1 MKTIILSML
10 LITSLMV
17 NANTSLANR
26 KLHMPSNGYWVV
38 ESEADNPDFASV
50 YFYDHQNNRI
60 HSETIIVKNEKFLNK
75 KLKRKLNKKLVLLL
89 EEKSV
94 EELS

>member
-1 MKTIILSML
+1 MKTIILSL
-10 LITSLMV
+10 LLVTSLEI
-17 NANTSLANR
+17 NANSGLANR

-38 ESEADNPDFASV
+38 ESETDNSGSASV

-60 HSETIIVKNEKFLNK
+60 HSEIIRIKNEKFLNK